1 MKLALALVLAACG
14 GSHPPPGKPDPE
26 PVGVVKDTRTPI
38 EQRRDAACDHLGPKI
53 TQCAVEDAGKDLAA
67 GKITKQ
73 QYQQDT
79 ASGVQ
84 RKNTEEFEKKC
95 KVDMSSRQ
103 VRVLEVCFK
112 EESECAPLLD
122 CLSHLNEPAK

>member
-1 MKLALALVLAACG
+1 MKALLVLALVACG
-14 GSHPPPGKPDPE
+14 GKQAPPPQDPE

-38 EQRRDAACDHLGPKI
+38 EKRRDTACDQLGPKI
-53 TQCAVEDAGKDLAA
+53 TQCAVEDATKDLAA
-67 GKITKQ
+67 GKVTKQ
-73 QYQQDT
+73 QYDQDT

-84 RKNTEEFEKKC
+84 KKNTDEFEKKC
-95 KVDMSSRQ
+95 KVPMSSRQ

-112 EESECAPLLD
+112 EETQCAPLLD

>member
-1 MKLALALVLAACG
+1 MRLVLVLALVACG
-14 GSHPPPGKPDPE
+14 GKQTPPPADPE

-38 EQRRDAACDHLGPKI
+38 EKRRDAACEQLGPKI
-53 TQCAVEDAGKDLAA
+53 TQCAVEDAAKDLAA
-67 GKITKQ
+67 GKVTKQ
-73 QYQQDT
+73 QYDQDI

-84 RKNTEEFEKKC
+84 KKNTEEFEKKC
-95 KVDMSSRQ
+95 KVPMSSRQ

-112 EESECAPLLD
+112 EETQCAPLLD